1 MKQTQNQSGK
11 SIKINVGSLNRSL
24 KLIKI
29 ILINSNDTDK
39 EKTKITKIRNERKV
53 TTTLG
58 SH

>member
-11 SIKINVGSLNRSL
+11 SIKIKVGSLNRSL

-29 ILINSNDTDK
+29 LSINDTDK
-39 EKTKITKIRNERKV
+39 EKTQITKIRNERKV